1 MRRATSVGIVLL
13 VLANAGLTNVA
24 GAQEKTTLSSLVR
37 RLLKIKKSPPVEQEF
52 ESPAVQT
59 TAPAPRY
66 EPQAQLPPPAGRRQ
80 QPATKMRVTRL
91 PEAGA
96 NSLPYP
102 PSPPAVNQ
110 AWIHPP
116 RHEQERDYT
125 TKDLLALTRHASSG
139 ESRRRSFQTP
149 PSRASALAMT
159 DSNPAN
165 SHVGAP
171 DNPPL
176 IAARRVNHVT
186 KMAVPAVKGLPI
198 KSLSVESLPIESLSF
213 ERKPVGNTP
222 AEVRDPMDQDS
233 EEIEPVRPAK
243 PLEIVQA
250 AEVPL
255 PTSTLPPVFQ
265 KVRGQIAAIDVKTGV
280 VQVDL
285 LEEESLPAGTRIQV
299 YHKTQVGKAVA
310 VHMKVLK
317 SVAGAA
323 AAQLIDGAGLD
334 SVAPGDKTVAWK
346 TGADQ

>member
-1 MRRATSVGIVLL
+1 
-13 VLANAGLTNVA
+13 
-24 GAQEKTTLSSLVR
+24 
-37 RLLKIKKSPPVEQEF
+37 
-52 ESPAVQT
+52 
-59 TAPAPRY
+59 
-66 EPQAQLPPPAGRRQ
+66 
-80 QPATKMRVTRL
+80 
-91 PEAGA
+91 
-96 NSLPYP
+96 
-102 PSPPAVNQ
+102 
-110 AWIHPP
+110 
-116 RHEQERDYT
+116 
-125 TKDLLALTRHASSG
+125 
-139 ESRRRSFQTP
+139 
-149 PSRASALAMT
+149 MT

-171 DNPPL
+171 DNLPWN
-176 IAARRVNHVT
+176 AVRRVNHIT
-186 KMAVPAVKGLPI
+186 KIAVPAVKGLPI
-198 KSLSVESLPIESLSF
+198 KSLSVESLSVESLPIESLSV

-233 EEIEPVRPAK
+233 EVIEPARPAK

-250 AEVPL
+250 ADVPL

-285 LEEESLPAGTRIQV
+285 SEEESLPAGTKIRV
-299 YHKTQVGKAVA
+299 YHKTQTGEAIA